1 MGRFSL
7 TAMRHPII
15 GAPMAGGPS
24 TPALAAA
31 VSTAGGLGF
40 LAAGYKSVEEVQRE
54 LQEIRSLLDGP
65 APYGVNLFSPP
76 GHGAGAADV
85 GGYAD
90 RLREEADRRGV
101 TLGRPRWD
109 DDSYEAKLE
118 LLCAEQVPVVST
130 TFGCPSSAEMDQ
142 LHDAG
147 SAVWVTVTRVEEAQ
161 AAQLAGVDGL
171 IVQGVEAGGHRG
183 SFDDAQ
189 PGDLGLLALLQLI
202 YAEIGEVLP
211 LIGTGGLSTGR
222 AIAAVL
228 AAGAAAA
235 QVGTA
240 FLLCPEAGTSQ
251 AHRGIVRR
259 GDMPTVLTRAF
270 TGRTGRGISNRF
282 LREHTPHAPSA
293 YPEIH
298 HLTAPLRAA
307 ARADNDPDGFHL
319 WAGQAYP
326 LAQPSP
332 AADVVLQL
340 AAEAREALRT
350 ATDRIRRGDLEGMDQ
365 LI

>member
-1 MGRFSL
+1 MPIGCARRL
-7 TAMRHPII
+7 T
-15 GAPMAGGPS
+15 G
-24 TPALAAA
+24 A
-31 VSTAGGLGF
+31 VSPLGV
-40 LAAGYKSVEEVQRE
+40 L
-54 LQEIRSLLDGP
+54 
-65 APYGVNLFSPP
+65 
-76 GHGAGAADV
+76 
-85 GGYAD
+85 
-90 RLREEADRRGV
+90 
-101 TLGRPRWD
+101 WD

-130 TFGCPSSAEMDQ
+130 TFGCPSSAEVVQ

-202 YAEIGEVLP
+202 YAEVGEVLP

-240 FLLCPEAGTSQ
+240 FLVCPEAGTSQ

-270 TGRTGRGISNRF
+270 TGRTARGISNRF

-307 ARADNDPDGFHL
+307 ARAANDPDGFHL

-350 ATDRIRRGDLEGMDQ
+350 ATDRIGEETNRPGSRPTTGTLLRCRPRASRLAALLARGAPARHAQRTTSRRRGPACRSRR
-365 LI
+365 